1 MFKLVKSLFKKMHG
15 RPIWMFKKYVVIQG
29 KKKYLIDNPVD
40 LKVFNLIKELE
51 SEKLKPEDKKQVK
64 FIKTQLDKEWQKYL
78 LVELNK
84 MKKLYK

>member
-1 MFKLVKSLFKKMHG
+1 
-15 RPIWMFKKYVVIQG
+15 MFKKYVVIQG